1 MSTTGTLRVGL
12 TIAAALFTLSA
23 CQSVTKDDLA
33 RVEDEV
39 ASLRTQV
46 DAANAKAA
54 DAQTAA
60 SQCTQTCQETQ
71 EKTQRMYEQSLRK

>member
-12 TIAAALFTLSA
+12 TIAAALVFLSA
-23 CQSVTKDDLA
+23 CATRDDLA
-33 RVEDEV
+33 RVESDV
-39 ASLRTQV
+39 ASLRSQI
-46 DAANAKAA
+46 DAANARAA